1 MSIKNIQDLLAAMR
15 AAGCTPEQI
24 LAAIEHQAQIQ
35 AEKLKEH
42 RAKRAEQKRN
52 ERARK
57 ADMSPNVAAT
67 DVLSQRQVECRSDLP
82 SLNGSPPTPY
92 IRNIDT
98 PPSLNPPINNR
109 PRPLEG
115 FDLFWSAY
123 PRREGKG
130 RAEKAWTKAV
140 RLASPENIVDAVHA
154 TKWADEK
161 QFIPLPASWLNDRRW
176 EDESHSNGPPRPSQA
191 EMEEQERKRIAHLMK
206 LAGIEET
213 NQ

>member
-1 MSIKNIQDLLAAMR
+1 MSIKNLSETIKAMM

-24 LAAIEHQAQIQ
+24 GAVLDVHA
-35 AEKLKEH
+35 
-42 RAKRAEQKRN
+42 
-52 ERARK
+52 K
-57 ADMSPNVAAT
+57 ADEEERERQREKERLKKRRQRALSPNVPRDT
-67 DVLSQRQVECRSDLP
+67 QGHPGTPGDTGDPL

-98 PPSLNPPINNR
+98 PPSLNPITSIR

-140 RLASPENIVDAVHA
+140 RLASPERIVDAVHA

-176 EDESHSNGPPRPSQA
+176 EDE
-191 EMEEQERKRIAHLMK
+191 
-206 LAGIEET
+206 LAGMRPRRASEAELEAEERSRLEIL
-213 NQ
+213 NRLNIKNGVNVNEH